1 MIRKKALS
9 AVGIET
15 GEKSIVSILLAQSV
29 FLGIFFGA
37 FDISAHSLFL
47 SIFDEKMMAI
57 AYIASGLVGILLTVA
72 YIVFQT
78 KMKFKISTTLN
89 LTVVTIL
96 SLLLWLT
103 LVIVKTNWA
112 VFLVFTFLCPLNI
125 LAVLGFWETA
135 GSLLKKRYF
144 RLIDS
149 GLVVGIII
157 ICFTIPALLTFNL
170 RLHNILFISVFSIII
185 VAVIQIFIAG
195 KENIAIEKRNKE
207 KSVFNDKFT
216 KTLGTFIVLSVIT
229 ACFVQY
235 SFLAITRLQ
244 YPTEVGMAKFLGI
257 FTGSVMIFTLLV
269 KLFVFPY
276 FIRHYGL
283 KTCLIAAPI
292 LMAVFTAGAII
303 IGTTMGYTPEAQTG
317 FFVFFILL
325 ALGRFFS
332 KLLKDSIEL
341 SSLKVIYQTIDEKT
355 ESALNSFVNPIALLL
370 SGLILAGMGILS
382 FIKIIHFSWALLIFL
397 IIWGFV
403 AIMLYSEYKKSIR
416 QTLENKNP
424 LSNTAEKEDNK
435 QLMEDFPEKQE
446 HITTDSKSGN
456 ENIIAT
462 HGTVNEIKMPKT
474 ANILRLL
481 RDNSIETKRLG
492 ILLIGK
498 FKIKEMISEVCACLN
513 IKKLELDAYSVLDA
527 FGNDAEKELE
537 EFFLASSGN
546 LDTSKIVLRLIGNQ
560 KTTESKS
567 FLFSRLWSN
576 SRQLKEIAA
585 KHLADSDFKPTPEEK
600 DKLHQIISETIGIII
615 WNLAA
620 QLSIEEHA
628 NKPSCD
634 AIISETDR
642 QTDYLFDLLSVT
654 YGKSPIE
661 KIREN
666 LENETIETVNHVLEM
681 IDIVIDEVIK
691 QKLVM
696 LVDAVSPEVK
706 LKKLYRFYPVSIQDF
721 KNTVEDLINR
731 DYNLLGIWTKAC
743 ALRCVKELE
752 EKTIIQSAAALM
764 FSPEEILREE
774 AVRVITK
781 TDTVLYESVSMRL
794 PESSKIKLDKIANG
808 EILEEEMLF
817 EKTSFLRKNFNS
829 IPEDKLLTLAA
840 HLKYYKDFATLCS
853 ENPENVII
861 WHCSNDNTKKM
872 IVHYEGKLNEKKN
885 NNKINSNNQSFYAL
899 PITAV
904 YDFNFHYPECSME
917 ILKLTSYI
925 KNLNG

>member
-1 MIRKKALS
+1 MIRKKSHS
-9 AVGIET
+9 AVSMET
-15 GEKSIVSILLAQSV
+15 GERSIVSIFLIQSV

-47 SIFDEKMMAI
+47 SIFDEKMMAL
-57 AYIASGLVGILLTVA
+57 AYIASGLVGFLLTVA
-72 YIVFQT
+72 YVALQT
-78 KMKFKISTTLN
+78 KVKFKIFTVLN
-89 LTVVTIL
+89 LTVVTIV
-96 SLLLWLT
+96 SLLLWGT
-103 LVIVKTNWA
+103 LITVKTNWA
-112 VFLVFTFLCPLNI
+112 VFLVFTFLGPLNI
-125 LAVLGFWETA
+125 LSALGFWETT
-135 GSLLKKRYF
+135 GRLLKKRYF

-149 GLVVGIII
+149 GLVIGIII
-157 ICFTIPALLTFNL
+157 ICFTIPALLVFNL
-170 RLHNILFISVFSIII
+170 KLHNILLISVFSIMIASI
-185 VAVIQIFIAG
+185 IQIFIDD

-207 KSVFNDKFT
+207 KSVFNDMFT
-216 KTLGTFIVLSVIT
+216 KTLVTFIILSVIA

-235 SFLAITRLQ
+235 LFMAVTRLQ
-244 YPTEVGMAKFLGI
+244 YPTEVSMARFLGI
-257 FTGSVMIFTLLV
+257 FTGSMMIFTLLV

-283 KTCLIAAPI
+283 KTCLIVTPI
-292 LMAVFTAGAII
+292 LVTVFTAGAII
-303 IGTTMGYTPEAQTG
+303 IGTTMGYTPEAQVG
-317 FFVFFILL
+317 FFVFFIIL

-332 KLLKDSIEL
+332 KSFKDSIEL
-341 SSLKVIYQTIDEKT
+341 SSLKVIYQTVDKKIQT
-355 ESALNSFVNPIALLL
+355 TLNNFVNPIAVLL

-382 FIKIIHFSWALLIFL
+382 FIKLIHFSWALLIFL

-403 AIMLYSEYKKSIR
+403 AVMLYSEYKKSIR
-416 QTLENKNP
+416 QTLEKVSTAKN
-424 LSNTAEKEDNK
+424 EDNK
-435 QLMEDFPEKQE
+435 QLMDEFFEKQE
-446 HITTDSKSGN
+446 HITADSKSDN
-456 ENIIAT
+456 DKIVAA

-492 ILLIGK
+492 ILIIEK
-498 FKIKEMISEVCACLN
+498 FKIKDMIAEVCSCLN

-537 EFFLASSGN
+537 KFFLASSGN
-546 LDTSKIVLRLIGNQ
+546 LNTSKIVLRLIGNQ

-585 KHLADSDFKPTPEEK
+585 KFLSDSDFKPTPEEK

-628 NKPSCD
+628 NKPLCD
-634 AIISETDR
+634 AIISEIDR

-654 YGKSPIE
+654 YGKSSIE
-661 KIREN
+661 RIREN
-666 LENETIETVNHVLEM
+666 LKNATVETVNHAFEM
-681 IDIVIDEVIK
+681 IDTVIDEVIK

-696 LVDAVSPEVK
+696 LVDTVSPKVK
-706 LKKLYRFYPVSIQDF
+706 LRNLYRFYPVNIQDF
-721 KNTVEDLINR
+721 NNMVEDLINR

-752 EKTIIQSAAALM
+752 EKTIMQSAAALM

-774 AVRVITK
+774 AVRVIAK
-781 TDTVLYESVSMRL
+781 TDTVLYRTVSMRL

-808 EILEEEMLF
+808 KILEEELLF

-840 HLKYYKDFATLCS
+840 HLKYYKNFATLCS

-861 WHCSNDNTKKM
+861 WTCSNDNAKKM
-872 IVHYEGKLNEKKN
+872 IVHYEGKLKEKKN
-885 NNKINSNNQSFYAL
+885 NKIYSDNQSFYAL
-899 PITAV
+899 PIAAV

-917 ILKLTSYI
+917 ILKLE
-925 KNLNG
+925 NLNS